1 MVHACTKNLNKA
13 YIPLNYTSQPF
24 KVPLCGLVVFTDM
37 NTTCISGADPGLIL
51 GCYKILQK
59 KIEHR
64 NDVICRKII
73 DSARSKKVQF

>member
-1 MVHACTKNLNKA
+1 MLIQLSK
-13 YIPLNYTSQPF
+13 IGF
-24 KVPLCGLVVFTDM
+24 R
-37 NTTCISGADPGLIL
+37 ADPGLIL
-51 GCYKILQK
+51 ECCKILQ

>member
-1 MVHACTKNLNKA
+1 MRDTDETCKRTISINKKTKFDSIFEYYIKINVILKA
-13 YIPLNYTSQPF
+13 E
-24 KVPLCGLVVFTDM
+24 
-37 NTTCISGADPGLIL
+37 ADPGLIL
-51 GCYKILQK
+51 GCWKILQR